1 MAGKKKVCCEC
12 SDPLTRD
19 EVALS
24 KKLLGLE
31 IKDFYCVECLA
42 EFLECSVEDLRIKIE
57 EFKEQ
62 GCSLFR

>member
-1 MAGKKKVCCEC
+1 MAGKKHLCCEC
-12 SDPLTRD
+12 QDSLSRD

-42 EFLECSVEDLRIKIE
+42 EFLECSAEDLRIKIE